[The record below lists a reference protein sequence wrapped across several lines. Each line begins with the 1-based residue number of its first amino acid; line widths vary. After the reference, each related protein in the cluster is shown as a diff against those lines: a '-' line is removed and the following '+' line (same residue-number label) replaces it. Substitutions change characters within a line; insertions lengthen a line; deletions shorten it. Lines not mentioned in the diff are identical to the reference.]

1 MLKKKIYDFIEN
13 IVIDMDELESARWDR
28 NIYGV
33 EPQYAVGGWDYD
45 EDEYFEK
52 QVETAIEW
60 FSDDGIGNHIDIGD
74 AFYRDEE
81 NRRLTDKAIGWIED
95 CMKGKKKWN

>member
-13 IVIDMDELESARWDR
+13 IEVDMDELDSAYYDR

-45 EDEYFEK
+45 DDEYFER
-52 QVETAIEW
+52 QVEKAIEK
-60 FSDDGIGNHIDIGD
+60 FEAYGVGQYIDIGE
-74 AFYRDEE
+74 ATYRDDETH
-81 NRRLTDKAIGWIED
+81 RLTKKVIHWIEEV
-95 CMKGKKKWN
+95 MKGKAKW

>member
-13 IVIDMDELESARWDR
+13 IAIDMDELESASWDR

-45 EDEYFEK
+45 DDEYFEK

-60 FSDDGIGNHIDIGD
+60 FNEDGVGNYIDIGEATERD
-74 AFYRDEE
+74 AEHH
-81 NRRLTDKAIGWIED
+81 RLTDKVINWIED